1 MHLMTDFHRWSYQK
15 RPPCPSSFVDTSSWL
30 DLILTRWSYIYH
42 TFTSTNELFL
52 LWMLLVT
59 WRRVC
64 YIVSHETAK
73 IKIKKTTEI
82 LLTSSGHKMQP
93 TEESS
98 AITMKN
104 HSQDISQIWVSLFYP
119 HPITLQAH
127 HLTEVPASHAAFGPG
142 GRL

>member
-1 MHLMTDFHRWSYQK
+1 MKESLLH
-15 RPPCPSSFVDTSSWL
+15 CESWNSQ
-30 DLILTRWSYIYH
+30 DQD
-42 TFTSTNELFL
+42 
-52 LWMLLVT
+52 
-59 WRRVC
+59 
-64 YIVSHETAK
+64 K
-73 IKIKKTTEI
+73 KKTTEI